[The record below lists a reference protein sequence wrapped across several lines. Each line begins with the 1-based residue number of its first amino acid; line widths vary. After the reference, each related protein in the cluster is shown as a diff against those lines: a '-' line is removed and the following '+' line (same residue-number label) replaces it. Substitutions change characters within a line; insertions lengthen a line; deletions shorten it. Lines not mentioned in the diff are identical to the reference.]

1 MKNSLNP
8 AINNRFRNKKIMI
21 FIQAVQKQI
30 IPLLKE
36 ILKHIPTID
45 TVVTTGHSLGGAL
58 AVLCAFDLSLK
69 FKEDSDLGQLE
80 IPDEG
85 TFLKDDRKIK
95 CITFGAPKV
104 GCYAFR
110 KKFHNEVGIENC
122 IQGNVY

>member
-1 MKNSLNP
+1 
-8 AINNRFRNKKIMI
+8 MI
-21 FIQAVQKQI
+21 FIQALQKQI

-85 TFLKDDRKIK
+85 TFIKDDRKIK

-104 GCYAFR
+104 GCFAFR

-122 IQGNVY
+122 IQGNLYWYIHNVDLSKYSKSDF